1 MSKKMSKW
9 KRYKYLPVLP
19 LGEDGKIVTGS
30 KEHIALSRKAA
41 AEGMVLLKN
50 ENQLLPLK
58 SGSRAALFGKASV
71 DYVKGGG
78 GSGDV
83 TVAYVRNLCD
93 GMEEKAAQGKVKIFA
108 PLHEFYRENI
118 AGQRAARK
126 WPGCTVEPEIPQA
139 LLEQAAAECDTA
151 IISICRVSTEGG
163 DRKGEPNDGDFYLS
177 PEEQKMVAQ
186 VSARFERIVV
196 VLNVGGMVDT
206 SWFVHNPKI
215 GAVLLAWQGGME
227 GAMAEADILCG
238 DVNPSGK
245 LTDTFAS
252 SFDDYPS
259 SANFNESEDYV
270 CYTDDI
276 FVGYRYFETIP
287 GAAEKV
293 NYPFGFG
300 LSYTEFDLMPLHME
314 EKDGEITLSVR
325 VANTGNIAGKEVVQV
340 YSAAPKSRLE
350 MPRLE
355 LRAFQKTG
363 LLAPGETQNVTV
375 TFPVAQLA
383 SYDEKQAAYVL
394 PAGEYTILVGNC
406 VRSLAEAGRLV
417 NGKERVTEQ
426 LQNRCVPVKLPRR
439 LKADG
444 SYEELAMGEYPAV
457 YDTTGWPDKPHWEA
471 EHILPDMRGI
481 NTPEGRL
488 SFEQVASGEVPMD
501 VFLDSLT
508 DDELITLLGGTPNRG
523 VADTRGIGGLD
534 YLGIPAVMTAD
545 GPAGLRIIRDRG
557 VNTTAWPMAT
567 LLACTW
573 DPEIVYAVGEAAA
586 KEVKENNIGMWL
598 TPAINI
604 HRSPLCGRNFE
615 YYSEDPLVAGKL
627 AAAMVQG
634 IQFQHV
640 SACVKHF
647 CCNNKEKNRFGS
659 DSRVSERALREIYL
673 KAFEIVV
680 KEGSVWSVM
689 TAYNLMNGTY
699 PSENSELLAGILRE
713 EWGYDGLVVTDWDNW
728 AEHCREALA
737 GNNVRMPHGSPRRLQ
752 KAMELG
758 FITRET
764 LKENGYRVLQW
775 LLRLE

>member
-1 MSKKMSKW
+1 MSKW

-78 GSGDV
+78 SGDV

-93 GMEEKAAQGKVKIFA
+93 GMEEKAAQGKVEIFA
-108 PLHEFYRENI
+108 PLHAFYRENV
-118 AGQRAARK
+118 AGQRAAGK
-126 WPGCTVEPEIPQA
+126 EPGYTVEPEIPAA

-151 IISICRVSTEGG
+151 VISICRFSSEGW
-163 DRKGEPNDGDFYLS
+163 DRKGEPGDGDFYLS
-177 PEEQKMVAQ
+177 PEEQKMVSQ
-186 VSARFERIVV
+186 VSARFHRIVV

-259 SANFNESEDYV
+259 SANFNESEDYI

-340 YSAAPKSRLE
+340 YSTAPKSRLE

-426 LQNRCVPVKLPRR
+426 LQNRCVPAKLPRR

-444 SYEELAMGEYPAV
+444 SFEELKTGAYPAR
-457 YDTTGWPDKPHWEA
+457 YDTSGWPEKPHWEA
-471 EHILPDMRGI
+471 EHILPDTQGI

-488 SFEQVASGEVPMD
+488 SFEKVASGEVPMD

-545 GPAGLRIIRDRG
+545 GPAGLRIFPDRG
-557 VNTTAWPMAT
+557 VNTTAWPVAT

-573 DPEIVYAVGEAAA
+573 DPEILYQVGAAA
-586 KEVKENNIGMWL
+586 AQEVRENNIGMWL

-634 IQFQHV
+634 IQSQHV

-647 CCNNKEKNRFGS
+647 CCNNKETNRFGS

-680 KEGSVWSVM
+680 KEGGVWSVM
-689 TAYNLMNGTY
+689 TAYNLLNGTY
-699 PSENSELLAGILRE
+699 TSENRELISGILRE
-713 EWGYDGLVVTDWDNW
+713 EWGYEGLVVTDWDNW
-728 AEHCREALA
+728 AEHYREALA

-752 KAMELG
+752 KAMELS

-775 LLRLE
+775 LLRLD

>member
-1 MSKKMSKW
+1 MHKW
-9 KRYKYLPVLP
+9 QRYKFLPVLP

-30 KEHIALSRKAA
+30 KEHIALSRKTA

-50 ENQLLPLK
+50 ENHLLPLK
-58 SGSRAALFGKASV
+58 SGSRVALFGKASV

-93 GMEEKAAQGKVKIFA
+93 GMEEKTAQGKVEIFP
-108 PLHEFYRENI
+108 PLHAFYRENV
-118 AGQRAARK
+118 AGQRAAGK
-126 WPGCTVEPEIPQA
+126 EPGYTVEPEIPAA

-151 IISICRVSTEGG
+151 VISICRFSSEGW
-163 DRKGEPNDGDFYLS
+163 DRKGEPGDGDFYLS
-177 PEEQKMVAQ
+177 PEEQKMVSQ
-186 VSARFERIVV
+186 VSAKFHQIVV

-206 SWFVHNPKI
+206 SWFVQNPKI

-300 LSYTEFDLMPLHME
+300 LSYTTFSLEPLHCVA
-314 EKDGEITLSVR
+314 DNQQVAVTIR
-325 VANTGNIAGKEVVQV
+325 VTNTGNMAGREVVQV

-350 MPRLE
+350 MPRVE
-355 LRAFQKTG
+355 LRAFQKTK
-363 LLAPGETQNVTV
+363 LLAPGEAQELTL
-375 TFPVAQLA
+375 TFPTGDLA

-394 PAGEYTILVGNC
+394 PAGAYTILVGNC
-406 VRSLAEAGRLV
+406 VRELEEVGQFF
-417 NGKERVTEQ
+417 NEEERVTEQ
-426 LQNRCVPVKLPRR
+426 LQNRCVPAKLPRR

-444 SYEELAMGEYPAV
+444 SFEELETGAYPAR
-457 YDTTGWPDKPHWEA
+457 YDTSGWPEKPHWEA
-471 EHILPDMRGI
+471 EHILPDTRGI

-488 SFEQVASGEVPMD
+488 SFEKVASGEVPMD

-545 GPAGLRIIRDRG
+545 GPAGLRIFPDRG
-557 VNTTAWPMAT
+557 VNTTAWPVAT

-573 DPEIVYAVGEAAA
+573 DS
-586 KEVKENNIGMWL
+586 
-598 TPAINI
+598 T
-604 HRSPLCGRNFE
+604 
-615 YYSEDPLVAGKL
+615 
-627 AAAMVQG
+627 
-634 IQFQHV
+634 
-640 SACVKHF
+640 
-647 CCNNKEKNRFGS
+647 
-659 DSRVSERALREIYL
+659 LR
-673 KAFEIVV
+673 
-680 KEGSVWSVM
+680 
-689 TAYNLMNGTY
+689 
-699 PSENSELLAGILRE
+699 
-713 EWGYDGLVVTDWDNW
+713 
-728 AEHCREALA
+728 
-737 GNNVRMPHGSPRRLQ
+737 
-752 KAMELG
+752 
-758 FITRET
+758 
-764 LKENGYRVLQW
+764 
-775 LLRLE
+775 

>member
-1 MSKKMSKW
+1 MSKW
-9 KRYKYLPVLP
+9 QRYKFMPVQP

-30 KEHIALSRKAA
+30 KEHIALSRKVA

-50 ENQLLPLK
+50 ENRLLPLK
-58 SGSRAALFGKASV
+58 RGSRVALFGKASV

-93 GMEEKAAQGKVKIFA
+93 GMEEKAAEGKVNILA
-108 PLHEFYRENI
+108 PLHEFYRENVASQQA
-118 AGQRAARK
+118 AGK
-126 WPGCTVEPEIPQA
+126 EPGFTVEPEIPAA
-139 LLEQAAAECDTA
+139 LLEQAAMACDTA
-151 IISICRVSTEGG
+151 VISICRFSAEGR

-177 PEEQKMVAQ
+177 LEEQKMVSD
-186 VSARFERIVV
+186 VCARFDRIVV

-206 SWFVHNPKI
+206 SWFACNPKI

-245 LTDTFAS
+245 LTDTFAA

-259 SANFNESEDYV
+259 SAGFNESRDYV
-270 CYTDDI
+270 CYTEDI

-300 LSYTEFDLMPLHME
+300 LSYTTFRLEPLISQGDDE
-314 EKDGEITLSVR
+314 EISVTVR
-325 VANTGNIAGKEVVQV
+325 VTNTGNTAGREVVQV
-340 YSAAPKSRLE
+340 YSSAPQCRLD
-350 MPRLE
+350 MPKLE
-355 LRAFQKTG
+355 LRAFQKTR
-363 LLAPGETQNVTV
+363 LLHPGQAQELTL
-375 TFPVAQLA
+375 TFPTAELA
-383 SYDEKQAAYVL
+383 AYDEKLAAFVL
-394 PAGEYTILVGNC
+394 PAGSYTILVGNC
-406 VRSLAEAGRLV
+406 VRALEEVGHFVNEA
-417 NGKERVTEQ
+417 ERVTEQ
-426 LQNRCVPVKLPRR
+426 VKNRCVPAKLPRR

-444 SYEELAMGEYPAV
+444 SFEDLKTGEYPTL
-457 YDTTGWPDKPHWEA
+457 YDTAGWPEKHSWDA
-471 EHILPDMRGI
+471 EHILPDSRGI
-481 NTPEGRL
+481 KIPEGRL
-488 SFEQVASGEVPMD
+488 SFEQAASGEVTTEA
-501 VFLDSLT
+501 FLESLT

-545 GPAGLRIIRDRG
+545 GPAGLRIVPDRG
-557 VNTTAWPMAT
+557 VKTTAWPVAT

-573 DPEIVYAVGEAAA
+573 DTELIYAVGQAGA
-586 KEVKENNIGMWL
+586 KEVLENNIGMWL

-627 AAAMVQG
+627 AAAMVRG
-634 IQFQHV
+634 IQSQNV

-647 CCNNKEKNRFGS
+647 CCNNKETNRYAS

-680 KEGSVWSVM
+680 KESDVWSIM
-689 TAYNLMNGTY
+689 TAYNLLNGTY
-699 PSENSELLAGILRE
+699 TSENEELLTGILRE
-713 EWGYDGLVVTDWDNW
+713 EWGYDGLVVTDWGNW
-728 AEHCREALA
+728 AEHYREALA
-737 GNNVRMPHGSPRRLQ
+737 GNNVRMPHGSLRRLQ

-758 FITRET
+758 LISRNT
-764 LKENGYRVLQW
+764 LIENARQVLQW
-775 LLRLE
+775 MLRLE

>member
-1 MSKKMSKW
+1 MHKW
-9 KRYKYLPVLP
+9 QRYKFLPVLP

-30 KEHIALSRKAA
+30 KAHIALSRKTA

-50 ENQLLPLK
+50 ENHLLPLK
-58 SGSRAALFGKASV
+58 SGSRVTLFGKASV

-93 GMEEKAAQGKVKIFA
+93 GMEEKAAQGKVEIFP
-108 PLHEFYRENI
+108 PLHAFYRENV
-118 AGQRAARK
+118 AGQRAAGK
-126 WPGCTVEPEIPQA
+126 EPGYTVEPEIPAA

-151 IISICRVSTEGG
+151 VISICRFSSEGW
-163 DRKGEPNDGDFYLS
+163 DRKGEPGDGDFYLS
-177 PEEQKMVAQ
+177 PEEQKMVSQ
-186 VSARFERIVV
+186 VSAKFHQIVV

-206 SWFVHNPKI
+206 SWFVQNPKI

-245 LTDTFAS
+245 LTDTFAA

-259 SANFNESEDYV
+259 SADFNESEDYV

-300 LSYTEFDLMPLHME
+300 LSYTTFSLEPLHCVA
-314 EKDGEITLSVR
+314 DNQQVAVTVR
-325 VANTGNIAGKEVVQV
+325 VTNTGNMAGREVVQV

-350 MPRLE
+350 IPRVE
-355 LRAFQKTG
+355 LRAFQKTK
-363 LLAPGETQNVTV
+363 LLAPGEAQELTL
-375 TFPVAQLA
+375 TFPTGDLA

-394 PAGEYTILVGNC
+394 PAGAYTILVGNC
-406 VRSLAEAGRLV
+406 VRELEEVGQFF
-417 NGKERVTEQ
+417 NEEERVTEQ
-426 LQNRCVPVKLPRR
+426 LQNRCVPAKLPRR

-444 SYEELAMGEYPAV
+444 SFEELETGAYPAR
-457 YDTTGWPDKPHWEA
+457 YDTSGWPEKPHWEA
-471 EHILPDMRGI
+471 EHILPDTQGI

-488 SFEQVASGEVPMD
+488 SFEKVASGEVPMD

-545 GPAGLRIIRDRG
+545 GPAGLRIFPDRG
-557 VNTTAWPMAT
+557 VNTTGWPVAT

-573 DPEIVYAVGEAAA
+573 DPEILYQVGAAA
-586 KEVKENNIGMWL
+586 AQEVRENNIGMWL

-627 AAAMVQG
+627 AAAKVQG
-634 IQFQHV
+634 IQSQHV

-647 CCNNKEKNRFGS
+647 CCNNKETNRFGS

-680 KEGSVWSVM
+680 KEGGVWSVM
-689 TAYNLMNGTY
+689 TAYNLLNGTY
-699 PSENSELLAGILRE
+699 TSENRELISGILRE
-713 EWGYDGLVVTDWDNW
+713 EWGYEGLVVTDWDNW
-728 AEHCREALA
+728 AEHYREALA
-737 GNNVRMPHGSPRRLQ
+737 GNNVRMPHGSLRRLQ
-752 KAMELG
+752 KAMEQGLLC
-758 FITRET
+758 RDT
-764 LKENGYRVLQW
+764 LKENGRRVLQW
-775 LLRLE
+775 LLRLA